1 MPPPFNPRDTAF
13 RAAVAGGVTSN
24 YHMRSPQ
31 TSPLRA
37 FTSARCWP
45 QGVSPWRRRRSAERG
60 GQGRRSATGRRRAV
74 GAALG
79 EATYTGTMSLRRWL
93 TGRWPA
99 GVRSHSPP
107 EHRCQLC
114 HVAIAGTPVCALVA
128 DDTVTAAGDT
138 CLA

>member
-1 MPPPFNPRDTAF
+1 M
-13 RAAVAGGVTSN
+13 
-24 YHMRSPQ
+24 
-31 TSPLRA
+31 
-37 FTSARCWP
+37 
-45 QGVSPWRRRRSAERG
+45 
-60 GQGRRSATGRRRAV
+60 

-138 CLA
+138 CLAGRRLVTACSRQHLTALLAQHRAGNLTG